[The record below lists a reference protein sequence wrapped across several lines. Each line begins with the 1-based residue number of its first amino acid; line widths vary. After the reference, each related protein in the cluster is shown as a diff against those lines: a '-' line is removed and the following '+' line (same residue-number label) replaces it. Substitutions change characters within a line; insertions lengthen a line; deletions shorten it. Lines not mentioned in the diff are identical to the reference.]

1 MLAKQEHHLCT
12 AENSELA
19 VDPEAVSI
27 LTKKFIAPGMKSLD
41 WRCCI
46 SVWNHSIHAPLHL
59 FCSTIG
65 ECESQDLFRRGALL
79 SDQPCN
85 SSSDDLRL
93 PSASPSDDKERAFA
107 MRDRCVLFV
116 IEIGKKVFDPLL
128 KCPRCAHRDSSPYRD
143 LITLR

>member
-27 LTKKFIAPGMKSLD
+27 LTKKFIAPGMKGLD

-93 PSASPSDDKERAFA
+93 PGPSPSNNKKWTFA
-107 MRDRCVLFV
+107 MRDRFVLL
-116 IEIGKKVFDPLL
+116 IIQIGK
-128 KCPRCAHRDSSPYRD
+128 
-143 LITLR
+143 